1 MGILHIL
8 KQFLITFATGYKKTT
23 DMNITSSMSSNGS
36 NKKLDGEFFLFKV
49 KVKVIKTP
57 VHDFLKFGI
66 FTCFGP
72 ISGWVNE
79 SK

>member
-1 MGILHIL
+1 M
-8 KQFLITFATGYKKTT
+8 YKKAT
-23 DMNITSSMSSNGS
+23 DVNIKSNFSSAGS
-36 NKKLDGEFFLFKV
+36 NEKTVWRNSLF

-57 VHDFLKFGI
+57 FHDFLKFGI

-79 SK
+79 S